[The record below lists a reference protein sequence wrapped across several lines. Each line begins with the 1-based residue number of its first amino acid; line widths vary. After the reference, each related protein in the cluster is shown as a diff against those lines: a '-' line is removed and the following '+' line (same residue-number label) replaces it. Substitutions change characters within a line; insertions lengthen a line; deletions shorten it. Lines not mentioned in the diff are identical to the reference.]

1 MRIPAA
7 SYHHSQLPYTPWR
20 RTSAAVAS
28 GASVA
33 NQVAAIEVP
42 ASHQGSDRPATK

>member
-7 SYHHSQLPYTPWR
+7 SYHQSQLPYTPCR
-20 RTSAAVAS
+20 RTRAAVAS

-33 NQVAAIEVP
+33 NHVAAMDVP
-42 ASHQGSDRPATK
+42 ASHQGSERPAMK